1 MATNHRRFH
10 QDVVLFLLAPTSM
23 KVVTGVV
30 GNDIHVVANRL
41 IELSLKA
48 RGYEVFNLGVNTHL
62 EEFFDA
68 AVETGAEVLL
78 ISSLNGEAEGWG
90 REVKHLKARYEC
102 LDNII
107 MMIGGNLTVGAGNAE
122 DIVPRYKRYG
132 FDLVCHQVELN
143 TGLDMLEDHL
153 NRRTFRTHE
162 SAPRRKKD
170 HFGERERR
178 RIRL

>member
-1 MATNHRRFH
+1 
-10 QDVVLFLLAPTSM
+10 M

-41 IELSLKA
+41 MELSLTA
-48 RGYEVFNLGVNTHL
+48 RGFEVFNLGVNTHL

-90 REVKHLKARYEC
+90 REVKQIKARYER
-102 LDNII
+102 LDHII

-132 FDLVCHQVELN
+132 FDLVCHQIDLN
-143 TGLDMLEDHL
+143 TGLDMLEEHL
-153 NRRTFRTHE
+153 NRKKFHTYE
-162 SAPRRKKD
+162 SAPGRKKD
-170 HFGERERR
+170 HNGERERR
-178 RIRL
+178 QLRLR